1 VRKKLSHITTYTLPN
16 NKSII
21 MKTWLLFISL
31 FLLTF
36 IVHSQ
41 SEKENSKINL
51 SGSLDL
57 HYDIYDY
64 SEENYPTFRARY
76 PDDLFRLNANATLQI
91 GKHLSIPF
99 AINITNQNTSYNL
112 PTVPNENLIDYISN
126 PRNNISIHPKY
137 KWIQSHIGTHTPDYS
152 ELSTGDINIFGGGID
167 INPGKFI
174 FSFNY
179 GVSQRAIEEN
189 QMFNIVGA
197 YEQKII
203 AARIGFG
210 KIEGSKFTINIVKI
224 KDDVNSL
231 IGTPID
237 AKPIEGITLSPLVEV
252 KFGKKIFFKTET
264 AVSVFTSDLLN
275 SFDIDNDI
283 VDSFKDIIRINA
295 SSKGDFSHV
304 SSLEWKSK
312 KLTLGGEV
320 KYIGPGFVPAGFRNI
335 EKDILDYKFKT
346 TVKLFKGKTNVNG
359 MFGIRTNN
367 LQNTTLQST
376 KRIISN
382 VNIFSQISKS
392 FSFNTSYANFG
403 FNNNVSED
411 LLKIEMVNNSFSL
424 SPTYRFNTEKF
435 NHQIGANAN
444 FNSFDQFDTTTAV
457 FIASKSKSYSL
468 NYNLLFKKIP
478 LNINAM
484 LLNLK
489 NETPVSDFIMTNYIT
504 TFSYKLFDKKV
515 TPSLSI
521 NLASIKNQGFT
532 KDMKASTR
540 FKFDYK
546 INKKLKFRF
555 SYQFNKYT
563 YGSTRP
569 NALTKENRIQ
579 LSLLKKF

>member
-1 VRKKLSHITTYTLPN
+1 
-16 NKSII
+16 
-21 MKTWLLFISL
+21 MKTKILLIA
-31 FLLTF
+31 LLGVITF
-36 IVHSQ
+36 GYSQ
-41 SEKENSKINL
+41 TEKEKFKVNL
-51 SGSLDL
+51 AGSIDL

-76 PDDLFRLNANATLQI
+76 PEDLFRLNANATIQI
-91 GKHLSIPF
+91 GKHFSIPF
-99 AINITNQNTSYNL
+99 GINITNQNTSYNL
-112 PTVPNENLIDYISN
+112 PSVPNENLIDYISN

-137 KWIQSHIGTHTPDYS
+137 KWIQSYIGTHTPDYS
-152 ELSTGDINIFGGGID
+152 ELSTGDINIFGGGLD
-167 INPGKFI
+167 LNPSKFI

-189 QMFNIVGA
+189 SMFNIVGA

-203 AARIGFG
+203 ATRIGFG

-231 IGTPID
+231 ISTPID
-237 AKPIEGITLSPLVEV
+237 AKPIEGITLSPLVEI

-264 AVSVFTSDLLN
+264 AISIFTSDLLN
-275 SFDIDNDI
+275 SFNIDNGI
-283 VDSFKDIIRINA
+283 VDSFKDIIKINA

-304 SSLEWKSK
+304 SSIDWKSK

-346 TVKLFKGKTNVNG
+346 TVKLFKGTTNING
-359 MFGIRTNN
+359 MFGVRTNN

-382 VNIFSQISKS
+382 INIFSQISKS
-392 FSFNTSYANFG
+392 FSFNASYSNFG
-403 FNNNVSED
+403 FNNNISED
-411 LLKIEMVNNSFSL
+411 LLRIEMVNNSYSI
-424 SPTYRFNTEKF
+424 SPTYRFDTEKF
-435 NHQIGANAN
+435 NHQIGVNGN
-444 FNSFDQFDTTTAV
+444 LNSFDQFDTTTAV
-457 FIASKSKSYSL
+457 FVASISKSYSL
-468 NYNLLFKKIP
+468 NYNLLFKEIP
-478 LNINAM
+478 LNINTM

-504 TFSYKLFDKKV
+504 TISYKLFDKKV

-532 KDMKASTR
+532 KDKRASTR
-540 FKFDYK
+540 FKFNYK
-546 INKKLKFRF
+546 ITKKLKFRF
-555 SYQFNKYT
+555 SYRFNKYT

-579 LSLLKKF
+579 ISLLKKF